1 MNASTVPP
9 MWERRLVDA
18 ILRYRAAVLLVCLL
32 LTGLAGYQARHLTF
46 DSDIEIWFLEDDQS
60 LRTYRKFLEQFQS
73 DEIEVIGIFADDVF
87 TPELLRAIDRITRE
101 AARAPY
107 AHDVTSLSNAEILTS
122 PGAFHV
128 VIGRLMEEIP
138 ETAQQA
144 AETRKRALGN
154 VLVRDNLVN
163 ADGSATAIIVEL
175 DPSATLIEQK
185 RELLEKLDRIVRRH
199 LPADGDYLLSGS
211 PTLDEAFYR
220 YTERDFA
227 LLVPLG
233 ALVVIGICLALLRR
247 VGVTLAALAVV
258 TLAALWTFGLMGA
271 LGLKV
276 NVISSSLMVLILAV
290 GVADSIH
297 IISDYYDELRAGKAK
312 LEALAAGTA
321 VLIVPCLFT
330 SATTAAGFLSL
341 LTSDLK
347 PTGEFGWLAAV
358 GVGAAFLL
366 SVTFLPAVL
375 SFLPAPKTASIR
387 GKQAL
392 FMERLLDRLGHPT
405 RKSSLVVLGLS
416 GLLIALAVV
425 GIIKVRVGVNPL
437 NYFRHDD
444 PVRQAIIRVDREL
457 GGSGSFDLVIN
468 TRPEGL
474 KDPEVLRRLDTLE
487 KRLESLPGVTRAF
500 SVLDSLRETRRLLTD
515 GKPESAV
522 LPDSRQM
529 AAQLYLMLEGDEQFR
544 RNVLGDYQTT
554 RMTARVQFYVAAKLV
569 KDIHQLQKELRQS
582 YWDEALR
589 IEPTGYVLLMSYME
603 KYMLDSQISSL
614 LVAFSVITV
623 MMILLM
629 RSLRLGLFSLIPN
642 LVPIALG
649 LAFMAPAGI
658 ALDPGTVMIG
668 SMALGLVVDD
678 TVHFLVRLRRNLATA
693 DLETAI
699 AGAMRQTGRP
709 IIFTSLILSLG
720 FLTLIAGSFNPNIS
734 FGLVSA
740 VVIVLAVVADLVMLP
755 AALIVFR
762 PRLGRKSSTPAS
774 TT

>member
-1 MNASTVPP
+1 MNASIVPP
-9 MWERRLVDA
+9 VWERRLVDT
-18 ILRYRAAVLLVCLL
+18 ILRYRVAVLLVCALV
-32 LTGLAGYQARHLTF
+32 TGLAGYQTRDLSF

-60 LRTYRKFLEQFQS
+60 LQTYRRFLEQFQS
-73 DEIEVIGIFADDVF
+73 DEIEVIGVFADDVF
-87 TPELLRAIDRITRE
+87 TPELLWAIDRITRE

-107 AHDVTSLSNAEILTS
+107 TYDITSLTNARILTS
-122 PGAFHV
+122 PSAFHL
-128 VIGRLMEEIP
+128 VIGQLMEEIP
-138 ETAQQA
+138 ATAEAA
-144 AETRKRALGN
+144 AEVRKRALDK
-154 VLVRDNLVN
+154 VMIRDNLVN

-185 RELLEKLDRIVRRH
+185 RELLEELDRIVNRH
-199 LPADGDYLLSGS
+199 LPADGDYLLAGS

-233 ALVVIGICLALLRR
+233 ALVVIGVCLALLRR

-276 NVISSSLMVLILAV
+276 NVISSSLIVVILAV

-297 IISDYYDELRAGKAK
+297 IVSDYYDELRAGKAK

-321 VLIVPCLFT
+321 ALIVPCLFT

-358 GVGAAFLL
+358 GVVLAFLL
-366 SVTFLPAVL
+366 SITFLPAML
-375 SFLPAPKTASIR
+375 SFLPAPKTASIQGR
-387 GKQAL
+387 QARL
-392 FMERLLDRLGHPT
+392 LERLLDRLGHPT
-405 RKSSLVVLGLS
+405 RKSSLVVLGVS
-416 GLLIALAVV
+416 AVLIVLAVV
-425 GIIKVRVGVNPL
+425 GIMKVPIGVNPL
-437 NYFRHDD
+437 NYFRRDD
-444 PVRQAIIRVDREL
+444 PVRQAIIRVDHEL

-468 TRPEGL
+468 ARPEGL
-474 KDPEVLRRLDTLE
+474 KDPEILRRLDRLE
-487 KRLESLPGVTRAF
+487 QRLESLPGIPRAF
-500 SVLDSLRETRRLLTD
+500 SVLDSLRESRRLLTD
-515 GKPESAV
+515 GRPESAI
-522 LPDSRQM
+522 LPDSRQL
-529 AAQLYLMLEGDEQFR
+529 AAQLYLILEGDEQFR

-554 RMTARVQFYVAAKLV
+554 RMTARVQFYMASKLV
-569 KDIHQLQKELRQS
+569 KDIQKLQEELRQN
-582 YWDEALR
+582 YDDDALR

-614 LVAFSVITV
+614 LVAFSVITL

-642 LVPIALG
+642 CVPIALG

-678 TVHFLVRLRRNLATA
+678 TVHFLVRLRRNLATG

-709 IIFTSLILSLG
+709 IILTSLILSLG
-720 FLTLIAGSFNPNIS
+720 FLTLTIGSFNPNIS

-755 AALIVFR
+755 AALIGLR
-762 PRLGRKSSTPAS
+762 PRLGPRS
-774 TT
+774 